1 MGKNIFMFDVESDGL
16 YGKGFAVGAVV
27 ANEMCEIVETFELKV
42 DTSISSDWVEENV
55 LPHLKDMPTCNSTK
69 ELRTKFYEF
78 YMKHKDTCNIYS
90 DCNYPVET
98 NFLNDI
104 VQDDENRCWNMPY
117 PLMDIATSD
126 NINMSRSELYENTA
140 GKKLREHNPLDD
152 AIASLY
158 FMLFFKNK

>member
-27 ANEMCEIVETFELKV
+27 YEDGYIIDSFELKAN
-42 DTSISSDWVEENV
+42 TNISSDWVKENV
-55 LPHLKDMPTCNSTK
+55 LPHLENMPTCPTCK
-69 ELRTKFYEF
+69 ELRTRFYEF
-78 YMKHKDTCNIYS
+78 YMKHKDTCYIYS

-104 VQDDENRCWNMPY
+104 VQDNKLRCWDMPF

-126 NINMSRSELYENTA
+126 NINMSRSELY
-140 GKKLREHNPLDD
+140 KKETGRTLREHNPLDD
-152 AIASLY
+152 AKASLHFLLRHY
-158 FMLFFKNK
+158 